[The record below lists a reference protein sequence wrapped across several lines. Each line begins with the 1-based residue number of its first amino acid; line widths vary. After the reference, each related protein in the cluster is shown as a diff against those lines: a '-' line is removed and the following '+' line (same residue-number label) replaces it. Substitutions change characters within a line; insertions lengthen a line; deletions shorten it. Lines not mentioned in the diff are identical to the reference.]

1 MAPDQVQ
8 WDESRCGRT
17 QQQHCSVL
25 TVRRSVPQHT
35 GLYRCTYRHR
45 PQRQTSVYVYVTGKK
60 TLLDGG
66 SGPVLFFFSFPS
78 PAACLSSVAPPS
90 ALNGRAHN
98 PSPARG
104 SLFTSAG
111 QTGCGLVLNTDQCQ
125 EPIIS
130 KQCLSSRHI
139 LLNDSGTVS
148 PPAPRPNPPFSPVS
162 LFSAGT
168 PPPSKSS
175 KYKSLFTFI
184 YVLPRGQE

>member
-1 MAPDQVQ
+1 MASDQVQ
-8 WDESRCGRT
+8 RDESHCGRT

-25 TVRRSVPQHT
+25 TVRHGVPRHT
-35 GLYRCTYRHR
+35 GLYRCRYRHR
-45 PQRQTSVYVYVTGKK
+45 PDRQASVYVYVTGKK
-60 TLLDGG
+60 TLLDRG
-66 SGPVLFFFSFPS
+66 SQPVLVAFPS
-78 PAACLSSVAPPS
+78 LAACLSSVA
-90 ALNGRAHN
+90 LNGKAHN
-98 PSPARG
+98 PSPARR

-130 KQCLSSRHI
+130 KQCLSQRHI

-148 PPAPRPNPPFSPVS
+148 PPTHHPTPLTPVS

-168 PPPSKSS
+168 PPPPKSS

-184 YVLPRGQE
+184 YMLPQGQE